1 MLEFRGQR
9 GFYITGRDTL
19 FDTFGQKNIVTTA
32 FGYPNPRGFTP
43 ESLFPPI
50 SFSYHGDL
58 GRARV
63 IDFSL
68 RYAQDGV
75 VIERRGFLKNSVPF
89 QLIKRA
95 VRNLED
101 SMGRDRGALL
111 LNAAVNS
118 GVLDNPDLSP
128 TEQRQFVDHFEKDY
142 LSGELGLVAKRWVDK
157 LIGKEVLIPVPHLNR
172 YYGRLIDQSDPHQV
186 PESSMD
192 FPELFSNLN
201 AEEALSLIPVLR

>member
-9 GFYITGRDTL
+9 GFYITGRDTV
-19 FDTFGQKNIVTTA
+19 FDSTGQKNIVTTA
-32 FGYPNPRGFTP
+32 FGYPNSRGFTP
-43 ESLFPPI
+43 EPLFPPLTL
-50 SFSYHGDL
+50 SYHGDL

-63 IDFSL
+63 IDYSL

-75 VIERRGFLKNSVPF
+75 VVERRGFLRNSVPF

-142 LSGELGLVAKRWVDK
+142 LREEFGVVTKRWVDK

-172 YYGRLIDQSDPHQV
+172 YYDRLVDQSEPHQV
-186 PESSMD
+186 PESDMD

-201 AEEALSLIPVLR
+201 AEEAPRLIPVLR